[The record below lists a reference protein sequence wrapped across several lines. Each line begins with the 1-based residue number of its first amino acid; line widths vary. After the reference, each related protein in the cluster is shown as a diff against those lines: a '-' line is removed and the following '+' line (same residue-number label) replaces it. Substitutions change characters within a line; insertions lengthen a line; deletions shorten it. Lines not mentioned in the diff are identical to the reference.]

1 MDINQKITEELGVK
15 LWQVEAAVK
24 LIDEGNTIPFI
35 ARYRKEATGTLDDEQ
50 LRKLYERLV
59 YLRNLEEKK
68 EQVKNFRPID
78 DTFFEVLADDIGVC
92 QEMLRIILEDE
103 KLIVKDVIVQSS
115 ERNLYGR
122 SVRLDALCILG
133 DERECNVEL
142 QRSNKDHHLKRVRF
156 NASSITVRDSQTGE
170 KFEKTI
176 DLIVVYISEFDIF
189 KGGRVIYHVDSV
201 IRETQEKVDDGLERV
216 FVNTAVK
223 DGTTISEYMGCFL
236 QKEIDNAKFPKLTN
250 RVHYLKHE
258 EGGVNAVCEIMK
270 KYSDEAYKQ
279 GEEAG
284 KEIGKE
290 IGQRQANIAAIKNM
304 IIRFQA
310 TKEVILEDYT
320 ESEYNTAIAELQSE
334 SR

>member
-1 MDINQKITEELGVK
+1 MQTVLKNLEGFYIIN
-15 LWQVEAAVK
+15 
-24 LIDEGNTIPFI
+24 IDHSESLFV
-35 ARYRKEATGTLDDEQ
+35 YQEKTGDKMT
-50 LRKLYERLV
+50 
-59 YLRNLEEKK
+59 LEEKI

-78 DTFFEVLADDIGVC
+78 DTFFEVMADDIGVC

-133 DERECNVEL
+133 NGKKCNVEV

-156 NASSITVRDSQTGE
+156 NASVITVRDSQTDD
-170 KFEKTI
+170 KFEETI

-189 KGGRVIYHVDSV
+189 KCGRVIYHVDSV

-223 DGTTISEYMGCFL
+223 DGTTISEYMDCFL

-258 EGGVNAVCEIMK
+258 EGGVNAVCEIMR
-270 KYSDEAYKQ
+270 KYSEEVAEKAYQQ

>member
-1 MDINQKITEELGVK
+1 MTDRGFRTVTKKSMQTVLKNLEGFYIIN
-15 LWQVEAAVK
+15 
-24 LIDEGNTIPFI
+24 IDHSESLFV
-35 ARYRKEATGTLDDEQ
+35 YQEKTGDKMT
-50 LRKLYERLV
+50 
-59 YLRNLEEKK
+59 LEEKI

-133 DERECNVEL
+133 NGKKCNVEV

-156 NASSITVRDSQTGE
+156 NASVITVRDSQTDD
-170 KFEKTI
+170 KFEETI

-189 KGGRVIYHVDSV
+189 KCGRVIYHVDSV

-223 DGTTISEYMGCFL
+223 DGTTISEYMDCFL

-258 EGGVNAVCEIMK
+258 EGGVQKMCEVMEQYSKKAVK
-270 KYSDEAYKQ
+270 KATK
-279 GEEAG
+279 
-284 KEIGKE
+284 
-290 IGQRQANIAAIKNM
+290 QANITAIKNM
-304 IIRFQA
+304 LEFKIP
-310 TKEVILEDYT
+310 KESILKKYT

>member
-1 MDINQKITEELGVK
+1 MQTVLKNLEGFYIIN
-15 LWQVEAAVK
+15 
-24 LIDEGNTIPFI
+24 IDHSESLFV
-35 ARYRKEATGTLDDEQ
+35 YQEKTGDKMT
-50 LRKLYERLV
+50 
-59 YLRNLEEKK
+59 LEEKI

-78 DTFFEVLADDIGVC
+78 DTFFEVMADDIGVC

-103 KLIVKDVIVQSS
+103 KLVVKDVIVQSS

-133 DERECNVEL
+133 NGKKCNVEV

-156 NASSITVRDSQTGE
+156 NASVITVRDSQKDD

-189 KGGRVIYHVDSV
+189 KRGRVIYHVDSV

-258 EGGVNAVCEIMK
+258 EGGVQKMCEVMEQYSKKAVK
-270 KYSDEAYKQ
+270 KATK
-279 GEEAG
+279 
-284 KEIGKE
+284 
-290 IGQRQANIAAIKNM
+290 QANITAIKNM
-304 IIRFQA
+304 LEFKIP
-310 TKEVILEDYT
+310 KESILKKYT
-320 ESEYNTAIAELQSE
+320 ESEYNTAIAELQSK

>member
-1 MDINQKITEELGVK
+1 MRTVLKNIEGFYIIN
-15 LWQVEAAVK
+15 
-24 LIDEGNTIPFI
+24 IDHSESLFV
-35 ARYRKEATGTLDDEQ
+35 YQEKTGDKMT
-50 LRKLYERLV
+50 
-59 YLRNLEEKK
+59 LEEKI

-78 DTFFEVLADDIGVC
+78 DTFFEVMADDIGVC

-133 DERECNVEL
+133 NGKKCNVEV

-156 NASSITVRDSQTGE
+156 NASVITVRDSQTDD
-170 KFEKTI
+170 KFEETI

-189 KGGRVIYHVDSV
+189 KCGRVIYHVDSV

-223 DGTTISEYMGCFL
+223 DGTTISEYMDCFL

-258 EGGVNAVCEIMK
+258 VGGVNEVCEIMR
-270 KYSDEAYKQ
+270 KYSEEVAEKAYQQ

-284 KEIGKE
+284 KEIG
-290 IGQRQANIAAIKNM
+290 QRH
-304 IIRFQA
+304 
-310 TKEVILEDYT
+310 
-320 ESEYNTAIAELQSE
+320 TAIAELQSE

>member
-1 MDINQKITEELGVK
+1 MQTVLKNLEGFYIIN
-15 LWQVEAAVK
+15 
-24 LIDEGNTIPFI
+24 IDHSESLFV
-35 ARYRKEATGTLDDEQ
+35 YQEKTGDKMT
-50 LRKLYERLV
+50 
-59 YLRNLEEKK
+59 LEEKI

-92 QEMLRIILEDE
+92 QEMLGIILEDE

-133 DERECNVEL
+133 NGKKCNVEV

-156 NASSITVRDSQTGE
+156 NASVITVRDSQTDD
-170 KFEKTI
+170 KFEETI

-189 KGGRVIYHVDSV
+189 KCGRVIYHVASV

-223 DGTTISEYMGCFL
+223 DGTTISEYMDCFL

-258 EGGVNAVCEIMK
+258 EGGVNAVCEIMR
-270 KYSDEAYKQ
+270 KYSEEVAEKAYQQ
-279 GEEAG
+279 GEEAGKKIG

-310 TKEVILEDYT
+310 TKEIILEDYT

>member
-1 MDINQKITEELGVK
+1 MDHSAGENDRHKFRTVTKKSMQTVLKNLEGFYIIN
-15 LWQVEAAVK
+15 
-24 LIDEGNTIPFI
+24 IDHSESLFV
-35 ARYRKEATGTLDDEQ
+35 YQEKTGDKMT
-50 LRKLYERLV
+50 
-59 YLRNLEEKK
+59 LEEKI

-78 DTFFEVLADDIGVC
+78 DTFFEVMADDIGVC

-103 KLIVKDVIVQSS
+103 KLVVKDVIVQSS

-133 DERECNVEL
+133 NGKKCNVEV

-156 NASSITVRDSQTGE
+156 NASVITVRDSQTDD
-170 KFEKTI
+170 KFEETI

-189 KGGRVIYHVDSV
+189 KRGRVIYHVDSV

-216 FVNTAVK
+216 FVNTTVK
-223 DGTTISEYMGCFL
+223 DETSISEYMGCFQ

-258 EGGVNAVCEIMK
+258 EGGVNAVCEIMR
-270 KYSDEAYKQ
+270 KYSEEVAEKAYQQ

-310 TKEVILEDYT
+310 TKEIILEDYT

>member
-1 MDINQKITEELGVK
+1 MIGKKQKT
-15 LWQVEAAVK
+15 
-24 LIDEGNTIPFI
+24 
-35 ARYRKEATGTLDDEQ
+35 
-50 LRKLYERLV
+50 
-59 YLRNLEEKK
+59 LEEKK

-115 ERNLYGR
+115 KRNLYGR

-223 DGTTISEYMGCFL
+223 DGTTISEYMNCFL
-236 QKEIDNAKFPKLTN
+236 QKEIDNAKFPELTN

-258 EGGVNAVCEIMK
+258 EGGVNAVCEVMR
-270 KYSDEAYKQ
+270 KYSEEVAEKAYQQ

-290 IGQRQANIAAIKNM
+290 LGKEIGKDIGQRQANIAAIKNM
-304 IIRFQA
+304 IIRFNA

-320 ESEYNTAIAELQSE
+320 ESEYNTAIAELQSKAQ
-334 SR
+334 

>member
-1 MDINQKITEELGVK
+1 MT
-15 LWQVEAAVK
+15 
-24 LIDEGNTIPFI
+24 
-35 ARYRKEATGTLDDEQ
+35 
-50 LRKLYERLV
+50 
-59 YLRNLEEKK
+59 LEEKI

-78 DTFFEVLADDIGVC
+78 DTFFEVMADDIGVC

-133 DERECNVEL
+133 NGKKCNVEV

-156 NASSITVRDSQTGE
+156 NASVIAVRDSQTDD
-170 KFEKTI
+170 KFEETI

-189 KGGRVIYHVDSV
+189 KRGRVIYHVDSV

-223 DGTTISEYMGCFL
+223 DGTTISEYMDCFL

-258 EGGVNAVCEIMK
+258 EGGVNAVCEIMR
-270 KYSDEAYKQ
+270 KYS
-279 GEEAG
+279 EEVAEKAAG
-284 KEIGKE
+284 RGSRQRNWQRNRQRNRSTSGKHCRHQKHDHPFSGNE
-290 IGQRQANIAAIKNM
+290 GSHSGRLHRVRIQHRH
-304 IIRFQA
+304 R
-310 TKEVILEDYT
+310 
-320 ESEYNTAIAELQSE
+320 
-334 SR
+334 

>member
-1 MDINQKITEELGVK
+1 MQTVLKNLEGFYIIN
-15 LWQVEAAVK
+15 
-24 LIDEGNTIPFI
+24 IDHLENLFV
-35 ARYRKEATGTLDDEQ
+35 YQEKTGDKMT
-50 LRKLYERLV
+50 
-59 YLRNLEEKK
+59 LEEKK

-103 KLIVKDVIVQSS
+103 KLVVKDVIVQSS

-133 DERECNVEL
+133 NGKKCNVEV

-156 NASSITVRDSQTGE
+156 NASVITVRDSQTDD
-170 KFEKTI
+170 KFEETI

-189 KGGRVIYHVDSV
+189 KRGRVIYHVDSV

-223 DGTTISEYMGCFL
+223 DGTTISEYMDCFL

-258 EGGVNAVCEIMK
+258 EGGVNAVCEIMR
-270 KYSDEAYKQ
+270 KYSEEVAEKAYQQ

-304 IIRFQA
+304 IIRFRA
-310 TKEVILEDYT
+310 TKEIILEDYT

>member
-1 MDINQKITEELGVK
+1 MQTVLKNLEGFYIIN
-15 LWQVEAAVK
+15 
-24 LIDEGNTIPFI
+24 IDHSESLFV
-35 ARYRKEATGTLDDEQ
+35 YQEKTGDKMT
-50 LRKLYERLV
+50 
-59 YLRNLEEKK
+59 LEEKK

-92 QEMLRIILEDE
+92 QEMLRIILKDE

-142 QRSNKDHHLKRVRF
+142 QRSNNDHHLKRVRF

-189 KGGRVIYHVDSV
+189 KRGRVIYHVDSV

-216 FVNTAVK
+216 FVNTVVK
-223 DGTTISEYMGCFL
+223 DGTTISEYMDCFL

-258 EGGVNAVCEIMK
+258 EGGVNAVCEIMR
-270 KYSDEAYKQ
+270 KYSEEVAEKAYQQ

-310 TKEVILEDYT
+310 TKEIILEDYT

>member
-1 MDINQKITEELGVK
+1 MIGKKQKT
-15 LWQVEAAVK
+15 
-24 LIDEGNTIPFI
+24 
-35 ARYRKEATGTLDDEQ
+35 
-50 LRKLYERLV
+50 
-59 YLRNLEEKK
+59 LEEKK

-201 IRETQEKVDDGLERV
+201 IRETQEKIDDGLERV

>member
-1 MDINQKITEELGVK
+1 MQTVLKNLEGFYIIN
-15 LWQVEAAVK
+15 
-24 LIDEGNTIPFI
+24 IDHSESLFV
-35 ARYRKEATGTLDDEQ
+35 YQEKTGDKMT
-50 LRKLYERLV
+50 
-59 YLRNLEEKK
+59 LEEKI

-103 KLIVKDVIVQSS
+103 KLVVKDVIVQSS

-133 DERECNVEL
+133 NGKKCNVEV

-156 NASSITVRDSQTGE
+156 NASVITVRDSQTDD
-170 KFEKTI
+170 KFEETI

-189 KGGRVIYHVDSV
+189 KCGRVIYHVDSV

-223 DGTTISEYMGCFL
+223 DGTTISEYMDCFL

-258 EGGVNAVCEIMK
+258 EGGVNAVCEIMR
-270 KYSDEAYKQ
+270 KYSEEVAEKAYQQ

-310 TKEVILEDYT
+310 TKEIILEDYT

>member
-1 MDINQKITEELGVK
+1 MQTVLKNLEGFYIIN
-15 LWQVEAAVK
+15 
-24 LIDEGNTIPFI
+24 IDHSESLFV
-35 ARYRKEATGTLDDEQ
+35 YQEKTGDKMT
-50 LRKLYERLV
+50 
-59 YLRNLEEKK
+59 LEEKK

-92 QEMLRIILEDE
+92 QEMLRIILKDE

-142 QRSNKDHHLKRVRF
+142 QRSNNDHHLKRVRF

-189 KGGRVIYHVDSV
+189 KRGRVIYHVDSV

-216 FVNTAVK
+216 FVNTVVK
-223 DGTTISEYMGCFL
+223 DGTTISEYMDCFL
-236 QKEIDNAKFPKLTN
+236 QKEVDNVKFPKLTN

-258 EGGVNAVCEIMK
+258 EGGVNAVCEIMR

-284 KEIGKE
+284 KEIG
-290 IGQRQANIAAIKNM
+290 QRQANITAIKNM
-304 IIRFQA
+304 IIRFHA

-320 ESEYNTAIAELQSE
+320 ESEYNTAIAELQAKAK
-334 SR
+334 